1 MIDWSE
7 LKLKVE
13 NVMIMT
19 ICDNMLII
27 CFVK

>member
-1 MIDWSE
+1 MIDWGE

-13 NVMIMT
+13 NVMIVT

-27 CFVK
+27 FFVK